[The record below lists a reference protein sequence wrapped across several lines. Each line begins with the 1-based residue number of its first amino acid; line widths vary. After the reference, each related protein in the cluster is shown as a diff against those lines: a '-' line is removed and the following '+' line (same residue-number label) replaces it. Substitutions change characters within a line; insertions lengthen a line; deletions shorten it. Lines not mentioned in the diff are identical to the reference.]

1 MVCFAT
7 HNQHKV
13 EEVRA
18 LLSPDFPLVGL
29 DQVGCHEEL
38 PEEQDTMEGN
48 SLQKAEYV
56 FNNYKI
62 SCFADDSGLEVE
74 ALNGA
79 PGVYSARYGGPQKN
93 SADNIRLLLKNL
105 KGISNRKAQFRT
117 VITLITPA
125 VTKQFEGIVEGH
137 IIDDLRGTSG
147 FGYDPVFIP
156 KGYSLTM
163 AELSMAE
170 KNTIS
175 HRAVAMAKLV
185 EFLKESKII

>member
-7 HNQHKV
+7 HNQHKI

-48 SLQKAEYV
+48 SLQKAAYV

-185 EFLKESKII
+185 DYLKESRII